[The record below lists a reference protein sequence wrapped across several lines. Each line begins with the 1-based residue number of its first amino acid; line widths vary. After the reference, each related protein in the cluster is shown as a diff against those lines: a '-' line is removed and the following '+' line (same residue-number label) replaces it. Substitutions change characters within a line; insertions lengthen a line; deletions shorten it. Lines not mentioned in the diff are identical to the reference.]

1 MEKKLLITGFDPFG
15 GGNINPSWE
24 AVKLLPEQ
32 VGQYQIHKL
41 AIPTIFGAAAEM
53 ILTQAQQLHPDVIV
67 SVGLAGG
74 RDAVTPERIAVNIR
88 DARIPDNR
96 GFQPS
101 GDRVVAE
108 GPAAYFSTLPVEKMA
123 EHIRQ
128 VGIPATVSNTA
139 GTFVCNDV
147 LYSVLHHFAGTS
159 VQAGFIHVPYLPSQG
174 TPNMELTDIV
184 KALSAAIEALT
195 AEE

>member
-24 AVKLLPEQ
+24 AVKQLPEQ
-32 VGQYQIHKL
+32 IGQYQIHKL
-41 AIPTIFGAAAEM
+41 AIPTIFGTAAEM
-53 ILTQAQQLHPDVIV
+53 ILAEAQQLHPDVII

-88 DARIPDNR
+88 DARIADNR
-96 GFQPS
+96 GIQPS

-108 GPAAYFSTLPVEKMA
+108 GPAAYFSTLPVEQMV

-128 VGIPATVSNTA
+128 VGIPAAVSNTA

-147 LYSVLHHFAGTS
+147 LYTLLHHFDGTA
-159 VQAGFIHVPYLPSQG
+159 VRVGFIHVPYLPSQG
-174 TPNMELTDIV
+174 TPNMELADIV
-184 KALSAAIEALT
+184 KALTAAIEAL
-195 AEE
+195 ES